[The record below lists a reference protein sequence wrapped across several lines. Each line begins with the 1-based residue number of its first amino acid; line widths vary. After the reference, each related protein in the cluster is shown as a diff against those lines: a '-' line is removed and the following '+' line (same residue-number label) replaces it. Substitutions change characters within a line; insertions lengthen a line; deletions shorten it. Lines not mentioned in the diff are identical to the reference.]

1 MATVSYSFWSW
12 TSAGPEPDLLP
23 GGIHYWRFWGGDF
36 DYGDAIM
43 VTAHPLRRRGL
54 ALAVENVKI
63 EGDPGGPILT
73 FNVRNVGTGRISW
86 LWTWLWLDR

>member
-1 MATVSYSFWSW
+1 
-12 TSAGPEPDLLP
+12 
-23 GGIHYWRFWGGDF
+23 
-36 DYGDAIM
+36 M

-73 FNVRNVGTGRISW
+73 FNVRNVGTGRILS
-86 LWTWLWLDR
+86 